1 MHRMKL
7 LLKRLMKLTHLM
19 QLTAPLFTSCNVL
32 IYYHIILE
40 ALFIYLIMR
49 TPYILN
55 YKTDSEPDDGM

>member
-1 MHRMKL
+1 
-7 LLKRLMKLTHLM
+7 MKLTHLM
-19 QLTAPLFTSCNVL
+19 QLTAPLFTSCNIL
-32 IYYHIILE
+32 IYYHIILA